1 MRIGVLRRY
10 PPASGA
16 SIVRRPGR
24 SRAGLDGERSSG
36 SAVRLA
42 GGRGLIADAPF
53 GAQRH
58 DVRRMATTNRRRE
71 YHAMDALSMV
81 ILAIGSLACLEL
93 AAHHL
98 RGEERRRHTARS
110 SRARR

>member
-1 MRIGVLRRY
+1 LG
-10 PPASGA
+10 GT
-16 SIVRRPGR
+16 
-24 SRAGLDGERSSG
+24 
-36 SAVRLA
+36 AVRVA

-58 DVRRMATTNRRRE
+58 DVRRMATSNRPSE

-98 RGEERRRHTARS
+98 RGEERRRHSARS

>member
-1 MRIGVLRRY
+1 MPI
-10 PPASGA
+10 AA
-16 SIVRRPGR
+16 
-24 SRAGLDGERSSG
+24 A
-36 SAVRLA
+36 AV
-42 GGRGLIADAPF
+42 IDPPF

-58 DVRRMATTNRRRE
+58 DVRRMATANHRIE

-93 AAHHL
+93 AAYHL
-98 RGEERRRHTARS
+98 RGEERRRHSARS